1 MIPNIDAL
9 AEMHYSSLDPAFR
22 LIDDDL
28 EAQKEREEERI
39 LSYVSNR
46 IREIFDD
53 LNARKETKNSNA
65 SYAVRFAAG
74 FEGIRMVLSGM
85 STLEQMED
93 NTSYMKNFKPLDA
106 EEMEAVQK
114 VADVYKSLEAILST
128 A

>member
-46 IREIFDD
+46 IREIFND
-53 LNARKETKNSNA
+53 LNEDELKVCLENVDSINEFLLEVLEETA
-65 SYAVRFAAG
+65 
-74 FEGIRMVLSGM
+74 
-85 STLEQMED
+85 
-93 NTSYMKNFKPLDA
+93 
-106 EEMEAVQK
+106 
-114 VADVYKSLEAILST
+114 
-128 A
+128 

>member
-53 LNARKETKNSNA
+53 LNEDELKVCLDNVDSINE
-65 SYAVRFAAG
+65 FL
-74 FEGIRMVLSGM
+74 FEL
-85 STLEQMED
+85 L
-93 NTSYMKNFKPLDA
+93 
-106 EEMEAVQK
+106 EEME
-114 VADVYKSLEAILST
+114 
-128 A
+128 

>member
-53 LNARKETKNSNA
+53 LNEDERKVCLENVDSINEFLFELLEETA
-65 SYAVRFAAG
+65 
-74 FEGIRMVLSGM
+74 
-85 STLEQMED
+85 
-93 NTSYMKNFKPLDA
+93 
-106 EEMEAVQK
+106 
-114 VADVYKSLEAILST
+114 
-128 A
+128 

>member
-53 LNARKETKNSNA
+53 LNEDELKVCLENVDSINEFLFELLEETA
-65 SYAVRFAAG
+65 
-74 FEGIRMVLSGM
+74 
-85 STLEQMED
+85 
-93 NTSYMKNFKPLDA
+93 
-106 EEMEAVQK
+106 
-114 VADVYKSLEAILST
+114 
-128 A
+128 